1 MHLDTHVVAW
11 LHDGQRQR
19 IPEVS
24 QRLLD
29 TEPLAISPMVELEI
43 TYLFE
48 IGRMSYP
55 SNVVLADLAPLGLS
69 ISTASYSAVVRVA
82 IGLRWARDPFDRI
95 IAAQA
100 IVDGVPLLTA
110 DQTIRAHLDLAVW
123 D

>member
-43 TYLFE
+43 SYLFE

-55 SNVVLADLAPLGLS
+55 FNVVLADLAPLGLS
-69 ISTASYSAVVRVA
+69 ISTTPLSVVVRAA

-100 IVDGVPLLTA
+100 IVEGVSLLTA
-110 DQTIRAHLDLAVW
+110 DQTIRTNLRLAVW

>member
-19 IPEVS
+19 IPEAS
-24 QRLLD
+24 QLLLE
-29 TEPLAISPMVELEI
+29 TESLAISPMVELEI
-43 TYLFE
+43 AYLFE

-55 SNVVLADLAPLGLS
+55 PDVVLADLAPLGLS
-69 ISTASYSAVVRVA
+69 ISPSPFSSVVRA
-82 IGLRWARDPFDRI
+82 ALGLRWTRDPFDRL

-100 IVDGVPLLTA
+100 IADGVRLLTA
-110 DQTIRAHLDLAVW
+110 DQTIRAHLSLAVW